1 MADSASDGMVT
12 GGSTAQAPCGRKRRG
27 LTRIVN
33 ARVPSL
39 WRIEDYMGVCWP
51 YDQHKN
57 PHKPAQSA
65 SRPGP
70 EPNLPAK

>member
-39 WRIEDYMGVCWP
+39 WRIYEYMGVG
-51 YDQHKN
+51 
-57 PHKPAQSA
+57 
-65 SRPGP
+65 RP
-70 EPNLPAK
+70 